1 MKRNNWLK
9 SIILGTKDYIKD
21 CWHDWLYHRLSKTHT
36 NATIYF
42 LNLGCDIKET
52 TWKEGSIWHYIRQR
66 RLAGKYKL
74 WSIDGEINTI
84 EDLWQFMQSVVEDM
98 PKIMTPDDYKFM
110 ITACKDIIRIA
121 KKKGWGK

>member
-21 CWHDWLYHRLSKTHT
+21 TKHEHLCGKV
-36 NATIYF
+36 AKI
-42 LNLGCDIKET
+42 GCRVYEET
-52 TWKEGSIWHYIRQR
+52 TDGEWRQTSQWKEGSIWHYIRQR
-66 RLAGKYKL
+66 RLAGRNKL
-74 WSIDGEINTI
+74 WSIDNEIKTI
-84 EDLWQFMQSVVEDM
+84 DDLWQFMQSVVEDM
-98 PKIMTPDDYKFM
+98 PKTMTPDDYKFM